1 MKALLV
7 GYYGAGNLG
16 DEILLAACLKFLS
29 ECTSVSS
36 VCVLSENPEKTS
48 EQFSERFFKREF
60 KALNKFLIHDL
71 LLGISECDSVI
82 FGGGSIFQS
91 VTSFKSLFYYS
102 CVLLW
107 AKLLRKK
114 IILLS
119 QGIGPFKH
127 IFSEYLAKMCFRSAN
142 FVGLREGEGNLY
154 FAKKWNIK
162 NFTCTYDLAWSF
174 DYENENKSKNEK
186 QDSLII
192 SLRTLPEL
200 NTEKIQMLVN
210 FVTQNFNDWEIQLLA
225 FQNTDIPAI
234 EKFINLMPEPVQ
246 EKIKITEL
254 YSLDDFER
262 VGKSVFQKSKLA
274 LCTRFHCAILSVLYN
289 VFPIGISYDPKVK
302 DLFKELCLESFDIDE
317 LHKINKN
324 ICQELSH
331 NDKIN
336 KIRLL
341 QKERLEAL
349 KILIDEEGF

>member
-16 DEILLAACLKFLS
+16 DEILLAASLKFLS
-29 ECTSVSS
+29 ECSSVSS
-36 VCVLSENPEKTS
+36 VSVLSENPEKTL
-48 EQFSERFFKREF
+48 EQFSGRFFKREF
-60 KALNKFLIHDL
+60 KALNKFLVSDL
-71 LLGISECDSVI
+71 LSGISECDSVI

-119 QGIGPFKH
+119 QGIGPFRD
-127 IFSEYLAKMCFRSAN
+127 IFSECLAKTCFRSAN
-142 FVGLREGEGNLY
+142 FVGLREGEGNLH
-154 FAKKWNIK
+154 FTKKWNIK
-162 NFTCTYDLAWSF
+162 NFTCTYDLAWSLN
-174 DYENENKSKNEK
+174 YENKNEK
-186 QDSLII
+186 QNSLII
-192 SLRTLPEL
+192 SLRTLAEL
-200 NTEKIQMLVN
+200 STEKIQMLVN
-210 FVTQNFNDWEIQLLA
+210 FVSQNFNDWEIKLLA

-234 EKFINLMPEPVQ
+234 KKFIKLMPESMLKKTETV
-246 EKIKITEL
+246 EL

-262 VGKSVFQKSKLA
+262 VGKSVFEKSKLA

-302 DLFKELCLESFDIDE
+302 DLFKELGLESFDIDE

-336 KIRLL
+336 EIRLL

-349 KILIDEEGF
+349 KILINNGLLI